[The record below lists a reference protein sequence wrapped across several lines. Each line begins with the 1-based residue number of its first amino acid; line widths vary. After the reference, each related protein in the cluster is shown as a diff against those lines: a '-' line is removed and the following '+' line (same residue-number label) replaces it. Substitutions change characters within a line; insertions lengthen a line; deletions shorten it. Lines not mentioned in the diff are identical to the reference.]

1 MRLRVLDS
9 ARELF
14 LNGGEEAVTLRRV
27 ADKIEY
33 SATTIYQ
40 HFPSKE
46 ALINEL
52 CAADFELFSRV
63 LKQAERLPDPL
74 ERLRKVALGY
84 ADFGLQYPRHYRSM
98 FVASRPTPQA
108 KPTGSEVSDRSN
120 PTRPG
125 AYDYLYS
132 AVFKAMAAGCF
143 RPEHRDVPL
152 ITQVLWGGLHGV
164 VSLHLERTRFPNVD
178 WRPTQA
184 SLETMVDI
192 LLHGLTGQS
201 SLGE

>member
-1 MRLRVLDS
+1 MVDA

-14 LNGGEEAVTLRRV
+14 LDGGEEAVTLRRV

-46 ALINEL
+46 ALIQEL
-52 CAADFELFSRV
+52 CAVDFEGFSRM

-74 ERLRKVALGY
+74 ARLRKVSLCY

-98 FVASRPTPQA
+98 FMASHRAPQRQPSDGGKNGALEA
-108 KPTGSEVSDRSN
+108 KPPSPYN
-120 PTRPG
+120 
-125 AYDYLYS
+125 YLSS

-143 RPEHRDVPL
+143 HPEHRDVPL
-152 ITQVLWGGLHGV
+152 ITQILWGGLHGV
-164 VSLHLERTRFPNVD
+164 VSLHLERARFPDVI
-178 WRPTQA
+178 WRSTQET
-184 SLETMVDI
+184 LETMVDL
-192 LLHGLTGQS
+192 LLHGLTGQTS
-201 SLGE
+201 PANS